1 MVNPQLGQDANG
13 GAQSARPRR
22 SFSVS
27 NTNRVVFYGFLGLR
41 VRDRVWTARFAFE
54 LAAQLA
60 AESASATGAPATT
73 SRPAAAATFTTGGPT
88 IAACAATAGAT
99 TAAAAASGASTATAA
114 SSRASTAS
122 GTPGAAYAAAG
133 PARRFCFGESAR

>member
-54 LAAQLA
+54 RAAQLA
-60 AESASATGAPATT
+60 AESASATGAPAAT

-99 TAAAAASGASTATAA
+99 TAAAAAAAAAA